1 MRNYTGIAVW
11 GCLLSLLAIEFID
24 FDSPP
29 KARTANSAPTQS
41 APSAASAPI
50 PEIAGKAIVAKAG
63 PIDKR
68 GREGAHA
75 PFSHIR
81 EKRDGSLSFRQ

>member
-24 FDSPP
+24 FDSSP
-29 KARTANSAPTQS
+29 KARTASSAPIQPVPAA
-41 APSAASAPI
+41 APAPI
-50 PEIAGKAIVAKAG
+50 PEIAGKARAAKAG
-63 PIDKR
+63 PIVKR

>member
-11 GCLLSLLAIEFID
+11 GCLLSLLAVEFID
-24 FDSPP
+24 FDSSL
-29 KARTANSAPTQS
+29 KARTAKSAPIQS
-41 APSAASAPI
+41 IPAAAPAPI
-50 PEIAGKAIVAKAG
+50 PEIAGKASVAKVG
-63 PIDKR
+63 PIDRR
-68 GREGAHA
+68 GREAAHA

>member
-24 FDSPP
+24 FDSSP
-29 KARTANSAPTQS
+29 KARSANSAPIQS
-41 APSAASAPI
+41 VPAAAPAPI
-50 PEIAGKAIVAKAG
+50 PEIAGKAKMAKAG

-68 GREGAHA
+68 GRESVHA